1 MVMARETGLD
11 PALDAVQILDD
22 VQASL
27 RALVVAAPWP
37 RALAAVATDV
47 LSEPARVLGGRLTPW
62 ALLPLCCCAAACGDW
77 RRALPASA
85 AAELYHAASDI
96 FDDLEDGE
104 ASPAIERHG
113 APIALNVAT
122 ALLALMHKALEPAT
136 SQESAACRRAQDALW
151 EG

>member
-1 MVMARETGLD
+1 MDSDLGGGEIAGGD
-11 PALDAVQILDD
+11 GNALGGSGKAGADVVEFVAIVDRAVNLGSLGPIDEAQILDAI
-22 VQASL
+22 QASL

-85 AAELYHAASDI
+85 AAELYAEIGS
-96 FDDLEDGE
+96 
-104 ASPAIERHG
+104 
-113 APIALNVAT
+113 APDEEYARLRLGRAT
-122 ALLALMHKALEPAT
+122 ART
-136 SQESAACRRAQDALW
+136 S
-151 EG
+151 